1 MEIFLS
7 NLSSYSINKKCFLM
21 KIIICHC
28 ILQLMTICKGF
39 NKYIV
44 NITLAIFM
52 IFNYTSHKIIIHEYL
67 KAKSSD
73 KHRTLFLKTSRC
85 LCITESFMLITKC
98 YFSISFFKRSVS
110 MGTILWR
117 SPTIPRS
124 AALKIGAYLS
134 LLIAM
139 I

>member
-1 MEIFLS
+1 MFFDEL
-7 NLSSYSINKKCFLM
+7 
-21 KIIICHC
+21 IICYC
-28 ILQLMTICKGF
+28 ILQLMTICKDF

-98 YFSISFFKRSVS
+98 YFSISFSNV
-110 MGTILWR
+110 L
-117 SPTIPRS
+117 
-124 AALKIGAYLS
+124 
-134 LLIAM
+134 
-139 I
+139 